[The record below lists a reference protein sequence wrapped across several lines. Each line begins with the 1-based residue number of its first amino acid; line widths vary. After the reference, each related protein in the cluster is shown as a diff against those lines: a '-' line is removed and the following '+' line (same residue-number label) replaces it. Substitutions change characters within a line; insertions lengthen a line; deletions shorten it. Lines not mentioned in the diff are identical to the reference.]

1 MNLDFLKQKIS
12 EFLIFLEVEKNSAP
26 NTLRAYKVDLEQ
38 FIAFW
43 QRIAAKEKDLKGS
56 IEKILHRYIVFM
68 FYKKIS
74 KASLAR
80 KLSCFR
86 SFQVFLRSN
95 GVKINVS
102 FKSPKLDRKLPTVL
116 TVDEIF
122 YLLDSVKNDDL
133 PTKYPFRDKAIFELI
148 YATGARCAELVSI
161 KLNDIDFT
169 NKAVKVLGKGSKER
183 IVLFG
188 EKAKKVL
195 KKYIEK
201 ERFLLLKKQ
210 QNEYLFLNNSG
221 SQLTPR
227 SVQRIFEMFRKF
239 LKIDKNLT
247 PHKVRH
253 SFATHLLNQGV
264 DLRVIQELL
273 GHKNLG
279 TTEIYT
285 RVTSAELAKMCDE
298 KHPLNKM
305 DNLIMDNLIIGSK
318 EK

>member
-1 MNLDFLKQKIS
+1 MDLEFLKEKIS
-12 EFLIFLEVEKNSAP
+12 VFLVFLEVEKNSSP
-26 NTLRAYKVDLEQ
+26 NTLRAYKIDLEQ
-38 FIAFW
+38 LILFFD
-43 QRIAAKEKDLKGS
+43 RIGSKEPELKDS
-56 IEKILHRYIVFM
+56 FEKILRRYIVFL

-74 KASLAR
+74 KATLAR

-86 SFQVFLRSN
+86 SFQHFLKMN
-95 GVKINVS
+95 GIKVNIN
-102 FKSPKLDRKLPTVL
+102 FKSPKIERKLPTIL

-133 PTKYPFRDKAIFELI
+133 PTKFPNRDKAIFELI
-148 YATGARCAELVSI
+148 YATGVRCSELVGMR
-161 KLNDIDFT
+161 LLDIDFI
-169 NKAVKVLGKGSKER
+169 NKAVKVLGKGAKER

-188 EKAKKVL
+188 NKAKDSV
-195 KKYIEK
+195 KKYLDK
-201 ERFLLLKKQ
+201 ERGLMIKKQ
-210 QNEYLFLNNSG
+210 DPGYLFLNASG
-221 SQLTPR
+221 NKLTPR
-227 SVQRIFEMFRKF
+227 SVQRVFEMFRKF

-264 DLRVIQELL
+264 DLRIIQELL

-298 KHPLNKM
+298 SHPLNKM
-305 DNLIMDNLIIGSK
+305 GGLLFEDK
-318 EK
+318 E

>member
-1 MNLDFLKQKIS
+1 MNLNFLKEKITDFS
-12 EFLIFLEVEKNSAP
+12 TFLEVEKNCSP
-26 NTLRAYKVDLEQ
+26 NTLRAYKIDLKQLVE
-38 FIAFW
+38 FW
-43 QRIAAKEKDLKGS
+43 QRIASKEKELKNS
-56 IEKILHRYIVFM
+56 FDKVLRRYIVFL
-68 FYKKIS
+68 FYKKMS

-80 KLSCFR
+80 KISCFR
-86 SFQVFLRSN
+86 SFQMFLGSN
-95 GVKINVS
+95 GIKININ
-102 FKSPKLDRKLPTVL
+102 FKSPKIERKLPTIL

-133 PTKYPFRDKAIFELI
+133 PTKYPYRDKALFELI
-148 YATGARCAELVSI
+148 YATGVRCAELVGI
-161 KLNDIDFT
+161 KLNEIDFA
-169 NKAVKVLGKGSKER
+169 NKAIKVFGKGAKER

-188 EKAKKVL
+188 EKAKNVL

-201 ERFLLLKKQ
+201 ERFLLLKKHEC
-210 QNEYLFLNNSG
+210 EYLFLNTLG
-221 SQLTPR
+221 AQLTPR

-247 PHKVRH
+247 PHKIRH

-273 GHKNLG
+273 GHKSLG

-285 RVTSAELAKMCDE
+285 RVTSADLAKMCDE

-305 DNLIMDNLIIGSK
+305 DSLIFD